1 MNEGNVATQP
11 APPARAI
18 EGARVLVASD
28 NAQLRHQLA
37 ADLIEHG
44 LWLTAARSEGAI
56 LGELSQREVDLIVL
70 DWHDGRAALMEAIR
84 RESSTPVIALVHSD
98 DGDAAVR
105 AFDAGVDDSVSWP
118 WDMREFARRIEA
130 MLRRS
135 QRDGRKSD
143 VIDGP
148 GGIRLHTRAHEVLV
162 NGEPIDLTPKEFL
175 VLQLLLERRGDVLTA
190 DDLSST
196 LWGHETFGARNFVEA
211 HVSRLRAK
219 LRGAGVTD
227 AITTIRGVGYKIR

>member
-1 MNEGNVATQP
+1 MATQP
-11 APPARAI
+11 ASTSRAI
-18 EGARVLVASD
+18 EGARVLVASE

-44 LWLTAARSEGAI
+44 LWLTAARSESAI
-56 LGELSQREVDLIVL
+56 LEELAQQDVDLLVL
-70 DWHDGRAALMEAIR
+70 DWHDGRAPLIEAIR

-98 DGDAAVR
+98 DGEAALR
-105 AFDAGVDDSVSWP
+105 AFDAGVDDSVTWP
-118 WDMREFARRIEA
+118 WDVREFARRIEA

-135 QRDGRKSD
+135 RPEGRKSD

-148 GGIRLHTRAHEVLV
+148 AGVRLYARAHEVLV

-175 VLQLLLERRGDVLTA
+175 VLQLLLERRGEVLTA

-219 LRGAGVTD
+219 LRAVGVSD